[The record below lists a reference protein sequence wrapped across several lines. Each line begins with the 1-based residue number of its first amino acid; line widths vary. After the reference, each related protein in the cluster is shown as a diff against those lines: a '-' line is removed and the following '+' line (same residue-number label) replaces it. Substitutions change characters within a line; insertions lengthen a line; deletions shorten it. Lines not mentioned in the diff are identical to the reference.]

1 LTPVLTVV
9 VVSGGGF
16 QGLGLVQAL
25 RESPRVRIVLAD
37 CHAENVTRYFVDA
50 AHVVPEIARG
60 EEFLAALL
68 GICAAED
75 AQLVFPA
82 TAYELR
88 TLAAARTRFRERGVA
103 VAVSDPAF
111 LDVVE
116 DKRRLYPRLA
126 EAGLPVLAPIDPRT
140 AEPAFPLIAK
150 PAGGW
155 GGRGVAILRSREDLA
170 ARREILESHVLQPY
184 LEGADELSA
193 DFAID
198 LEGAPSAIGL
208 RRRVRTSGGF
218 AVVSET
224 VEHPE
229 ARAAVSSL
237 VELARGLGARGV
249 LNVQLLTRGGEV
261 YLSDVNPR
269 FGTSATHWCGTGFNP
284 ALHVCASV
292 LPGLEA
298 KKPARVH
305 VRSVRH
311 LEDLRVEPEPSGPR
325 GAIRGVVFDL
335 DDTLIPHKDWIVA
348 KLELV
353 HQARASELPAR
364 EVFLR
369 GGLRLLE
376 EGQTWQLFDA
386 LAAHFGLADAAKDAL
401 VAAYRAVEPPACAVF
416 PDVLPSLVTLRRRGL
431 KLGVLT
437 DNPPA
442 SQRAKIERSPIP
454 SLVDVVVY
462 ARESGADKPDGR
474 GFADVASRLGLPP
487 AALAMVGD
495 NPHRDLAG
503 AAAAG
508 FGRLFLV
515 RRPGT
520 LFSFDADLFR
530 ALPGSPRELTELT
543 SLAPLPRL
551 LGWARARP

>member
-1 LTPVLTVV
+1 LTPVLTVL

-37 CHAENVTRYFVDA
+37 CYSENVTRYFADS

-60 EEFLAALL
+60 EEFLSALL
-68 GICAAED
+68 EVCSTEAVG
-75 AQLVFPA
+75 LVLPA
-82 TAYELR
+82 TAYELQ
-88 TLAAARTRFRERGVA
+88 TLAAARGRFRDAGVA
-103 VAVSDPAF
+103 VAVSDAAF
-111 LDVVE
+111 LDLVE

-126 EAGLPVLAPIDPRT
+126 EAGLPVLAPIDART
-140 AEPAFPLIAK
+140 AEPTFPLIAK

-155 GGRGVAILRSREDLA
+155 GGRGVAILKTREELG
-170 ARREILESHVLQPY
+170 ARREILGSHVLQPY
-184 LEGADELSA
+184 LEGAEELSA

-198 LEGAPSAIGL
+198 LGGAASAIGL

-218 AVVSET
+218 AVISET
-224 VEHPE
+224 AEHAE

-249 LNVQLLTRGGEV
+249 MNVQVLTRGREV

-292 LPGLEA
+292 LPGLA
-298 KKPARVH
+298 AAKPARVH

-311 LEDLRVEPEPSGPR
+311 LEDLRVAPEPAGSG
-325 GAIRGVVFDL
+325 GATRGVVFDL
-335 DDTLIPHKDWIVA
+335 DDTLIPHKDWIMA

-353 HQARASELPAR
+353 YEARPSELPER

-369 GGLRLLE
+369 DALRLLE

-386 LAAHFGLADAAKDAL
+386 LAALFALDEAAKDAL
-401 VAAYRAVEPPACAVF
+401 VAAYRAAEPAACAVF

-454 SLVDVVVY
+454 DLVDAVVY
-462 ARESGADKPDGR
+462 ARESGADKPDPR
-474 GFADVASRLGLPP
+474 GFADVAARLGLPP

-515 RRPGT
+515 RRARS
-520 LFSFDADLFR
+520 LFSFDAALFST
-530 ALPGSPRELTELT
+530 LPGSPRELTEIA
-543 SLAPLPRL
+543 SIAPLPRL
-551 LGWARARP
+551 LG

>member
-1 LTPVLTVV
+1 LTDVLTVL

-37 CHAENVTRYFVDA
+37 SYAENVTRYFVDS
-50 AHVVPEIARG
+50 AHAVPEIARG
-60 EEFLAALL
+60 DDFVAALL
-68 GICAAED
+68 DVCSAED
-75 AQLVFPA
+75 VGLVLPA
-82 TAYELR
+82 TAHELL
-88 TLAAARTRFRERGVA
+88 TLVRSRVLFREKGVF
-103 VAVSDPAF
+103 VAVSDEGF
-111 LDVVE
+111 LE
-116 DKRRLYPRLA
+116 LAADKRRLYPRLA
-126 EAGLPVLAPIDPRT
+126 EAGLPVLAPVDPGR
-140 AEPAFPLIAK
+140 AAPPFPLIAK

-155 GGRGVAILRSREDLA
+155 GGRGVEILRSAEELA
-170 ARREILESHVLQPY
+170 ARREALATHVLQPY
-184 LEGADELSA
+184 LEGATELSA

-198 LEGAPSAIGL
+198 LDGVPSAIGL
-208 RRRVRTSGGF
+208 RRRLRTSGGF

-224 VEHPE
+224 ATHAGAE
-229 ARAAVSSL
+229 AASSAL
-237 VELARGLGARGV
+237 VELARSLGGRGV
-249 LNVQLLTRGGEV
+249 MNVQLLVRGSEV
-261 YLSDVNPR
+261 YVSDVNPR

-292 LPGLEA
+292 RAGLEA
-298 KKPARVH
+298 VAPSRVH
-305 VRSVRH
+305 TRSVRH
-311 LEDLRVEPEPSGPR
+311 LEDLRVEPEPASG
-325 GAIRGVVFDL
+325 ATIRGVVFDL

-364 EVFLR
+364 DVFLR
-369 GGLRLLE
+369 AALRLLE

-386 LAAHFGLADAAKDAL
+386 LAGFFSLGDATKDGL
-401 VAAYRAVEPPACAVF
+401 VAAYRAVEPPTCTVF
-416 PDVLPSLVTLRRRGL
+416 PDVLPSLATLRRRRL
-431 KLGVLT
+431 KLGILT

-454 SLVDVVVY
+454 DLVDAVVY
-462 ARESGADKPDGR
+462 ARESGADKPDPR
-474 GFADVASRLGLPP
+474 GFADVAARLGLPP

-515 RRPGT
+515 HRPGT
-520 LFSFDADLFR
+520 LFSFDPALFR
-530 ALPGSPRELTELT
+530 ALPGTPRELTELT
-543 SLAPLPRL
+543 SLAPLSRL
-551 LGWARARP
+551 LR